1 MGSQEEEEEED
12 LMEDALVCDEMGPEI
27 SSMMPSSD
35 NVGLAMMESKWS
47 SDESSSRGRGLKG
60 VAEEEEEEK
69 STTDRIMNNK
79 KKKDFEKE
87 EEDEDAMAS
96 PFFNFTEHTETGRLV
111 SAFYCSMDLL
121 SWTWVCFAS
130 SACMYVCMYV
140 CMHAFLHV
148 TLYLISCM

>member
-1 MGSQEEEEEED
+1 MGSQEEEEEEY

-69 STTDRIMNNK
+69 STTDKIMNNK
-79 KKKDFEKE
+79 EEKKNLEKE
-87 EEDEDAMAS
+87 EEDMLTS
-96 PFFNFTEHTETGRLV
+96 LVFNP
-111 SAFYCSMDLL
+111 
-121 SWTWVCFAS
+121 
-130 SACMYVCMYV
+130 
-140 CMHAFLHV
+140 
-148 TLYLISCM
+148 I